1 MEEVEFV
8 KQLEALTGQFV
19 GAVWG
24 LPLVGL
30 LVGAGLIFT
39 IYFGFPQ
46 LSLFKH
52 AIDIVRGKYD
62 KPEDEGEIS
71 HFQALTTALSATVG
85 LGNIAGVAVAIAVG
99 GPGAVFWLWVAGFL
113 GMTTKFTEVTLA
125 LKYRYKSDSGQV
137 HGGPMFVIRN
147 ALREKFKGHNDEETG
162 VSMFFGALAWF
173 YAFFVILSSF
183 GAGNMFQSNQMA
195 SIINSSTGLPEWV
208 SGIVFAVL
216 AFIVLIGGIKR
227 IAQVTEKLVPLMV
240 VLYVGGALVVVFANG
255 SEIPNMFAMIF
266 SSAFAGTAATGG
278 FTGVVVKEV
287 IVQGIRRASFSSE
300 AGMGSAAMAHAAAK
314 SEPIQEGIVAL
325 LEPFIDT
332 IVVCTITALAL
343 LSSGVWSD
351 GDVQGVDLTARAFS
365 SVMGGFGE
373 GIVALTVT
381 MFAFSTLISWSYYG
395 EQGVTYVFG
404 EKGITPYRYIFV
416 GFVFLG
422 AIAKLS
428 VVLNISDG
436 VYGLLAIP
444 NMIACFLLMPV
455 IKKTLDE
462 YRGKLK
468 SGELKP
474 TK

>member
-1 MEEVEFV
+1 MEEQTLS
-8 KQLEALTGQFV
+8 QLLEQWTGTFV
-19 GAVWG
+19 GTVWG

-30 LVGAGLIFT
+30 LVGAGIIFS
-39 IYFGFPQ
+39 IFFGFPQ
-46 LSLFKH
+46 LTMFKH

-85 LGNIAGVAVAIAVG
+85 LGNIAGVAVAVAVG
-99 GPGAVFWLWVAGFL
+99 GPGAVFWLWIAGFI

-125 LKYRYKSDSGQV
+125 LKYRDITPKGNV
-137 HGGPMFVIRN
+137 HGGPMFVLKN
-147 ALREKFKGHNDEETG
+147 AFKGSKALG
-162 VSMFFGALAWF
+162 VLAWL

-195 SIINSSTGLPEWV
+195 SIIETSTGVAPWI
-208 SGIVFAVL
+208 SGIVFAIL

-227 IAQVTEKLVPLMV
+227 IANVTEKLVPLMV
-240 VLYVGGALVVVFANG
+240 VLYVGGALVVVFANF
-255 SEIPNMFAMIF
+255 SDIPDMFSLIF

-278 FTGVVVKEV
+278 FAGVVVKEV

-300 AGMGSAAMAHAAAK
+300 AGMGSAAMAHSAAK

-332 IVVCTITALAL
+332 ICVCTITALAL

-351 GDVQGVDLTARAFS
+351 GDVQGVDLTARAFA
-365 SVMGGFGE
+365 SVMGPAGSW
-373 GIVALTVT
+373 IVTITVT

-404 EKGITPYRYIFV
+404 EKGITPYRYVFV
-416 GFVFLG
+416 LFVFLG

-444 NMIACFLLMPV
+444 NMVACFLLMPV
-455 IKKTLDE
+455 VKKTLNE
-462 YRGKLK
+462 YKAKLK
-468 SGELKP
+468 SGEIKRID
-474 TK
+474 

>member
-1 MEEVEFV
+1 MEEQTLS
-8 KQLEALTGQFV
+8 QLLEQWTGAFV
-19 GAVWG
+19 GTVWG

-30 LVGAGLIFT
+30 LVGAGLIFS
-39 IYFGFPQ
+39 IFFGFPQ
-46 LSLFKH
+46 LTMFKH

-85 LGNIAGVAVAIAVG
+85 LGNIAGVAVAVAVG
-99 GPGAVFWLWVAGFL
+99 GPGAVFWLWIAGFI

-125 LKYRYKSDSGQV
+125 LKYRDITPKGNV
-137 HGGPMFVIRN
+137 HGGPMFVLKN
-147 ALREKFKGHNDEETG
+147 AFKGNKALG
-162 VSMFFGALAWF
+162 VLAWL

-195 SIINSSTGLPEWV
+195 SIIETSTGVAPWI
-208 SGIVFAVL
+208 SGIVFAIL
-216 AFIVLIGGIKR
+216 AFIVLVGGIKR
-227 IAQVTEKLVPLMV
+227 IANVTEKLVPLMV
-240 VLYVGGALVVVFANG
+240 VLYVGGALVVVFANF
-255 SEIPNMFAMIF
+255 SDIPDMFALIF

-278 FTGVVVKEV
+278 FAGVVVKEV

-300 AGMGSAAMAHAAAK
+300 AGMGSAAMAHSAAK
-314 SEPIQEGIVAL
+314 SEPIQEGVVAL

-332 IVVCTITALAL
+332 ICVCTITALAL

-351 GDVQGVDLTARAFS
+351 GDVQGVDLTARAFA
-365 SVMGGFGE
+365 SVMGPAGSW
-373 GIVALTVT
+373 IVTITVT

-404 EKGITPYRYIFV
+404 EKGITPYRYVFV

-436 VYGLLAIP
+436 VYGLLSIP
-444 NMIACFLLMPV
+444 NMVACFLLMPV
-455 IKKTLDE
+455 VKKTLKE
-462 YRGKLK
+462 YKAKLK
-468 SGELKP
+468 SGEIKRID
-474 TK
+474 